1 MANTNQQNLGKWAA
15 LIWALLLYFVIHE
28 GIKML
33 YALCVGASVHVSFV
47 SLQYE
52 AMVDIGTM
60 THSQQCV
67 FWLIGSVCTT
77 VVGYMMFLLTDKIL
91 KVNRPWMHAF
101 DYYLT
106 IVLLVVD
113 PVYLGIVSLM
123 MEGGDMSGIGTV
135 MDEQVVRLIAELVS
149 IANVFVIIK
158 YFLPKH
164 RIAWRMN
171 RLHDEKG

>member
-15 LIWALLLYFVIHE
+15 LIWALLLYFIIHE

-52 AMVDIGTM
+52 AMVDITTM
-60 THSQQCV
+60 TTFQQCV

-77 VVGYMMFLLTDKIL
+77 VAGYIMFFLTDKIL
-91 KVNRPWMHAF
+91 QLHKQWTHVF

-123 MEGGDMSGIGTV
+123 MEGGDMDGIRTV
-135 MDEQVVRLIAELVS
+135 MNEQVVRLVAELVS
-149 IANVFVIIK
+149 IANVFIIIK

-164 RIAWRMN
+164 RVAWKMN
-171 RLHDEKG
+171 KLQGNNK